1 MSLPVA
7 VVLAGGFGTRLPEV
21 SATRPKP
28 MADVEGRPFLEYVLE
43 HLRRAGVREVVL
55 AAGYRAEIIERHF
68 GDGRAF
74 GLRVRTIVEP
84 EPLGTGGALRLALPH
99 VGDRALVL
107 NGDTFVD
114 VDVAAMVAR
123 HVEERAAATI
133 AAVERED
140 ASRFGRMVVEAGRLA
155 AFEEKRPERA
165 PGLVNAGVYVLERRV
180 LEGVAAGRA
189 VSFEREVLPG
199 LLARDERVA
208 VHVHRGYFEDIGVPE
223 TLAAFRAREAGR
235 RAAARTGEVA
245 RIRAELEESVAVK
258 RAWSDELCAGIAAAA
273 ERVVAALRAGGKVVF
288 LGNGGSAA
296 DAQHLAAEFVGKF
309 GRERA
314 PLRAMAL
321 HVNTSAVTAIANDWE
336 YDYVF
341 ERQVEAWVEARDVV
355 VGLSTSGNSG
365 GVVRALER
373 ARALGAFAVALTG
386 EGGGRCAAACDLLL
400 AIPSR
405 STPRIQES
413 HITAGHLL
421 CGLVEAAL
429 AEDA

>member
-1 MSLPVA
+1 
-7 VVLAGGFGTRLPEV
+7 
-21 SATRPKP
+21 
-28 MADVEGRPFLEYVLE
+28 
-43 HLRRAGVREVVL
+43 
-55 AAGYRAEIIERHF
+55 
-68 GDGRAF
+68 
-74 GLRVRTIVEP
+74 
-84 EPLGTGGALRLALPH
+84 
-99 VGDRALVL
+99 
-107 NGDTFVD
+107 
-114 VDVAAMVAR
+114 MVAR
-123 HVEERAAATI
+123 HAEERAAATI

-140 ASRFGRMVVEAGRLA
+140 ASRFGRMVVDGGRLA
-155 AFEEKRPERA
+155 SFEEKRPERA

-180 LEGVAAGRA
+180 VEGVAAGRA

-199 LLARDERVA
+199 LLAADAKVA
-208 VHVHRGYFEDIGVPE
+208 VHVHGGYFEDIGVPE
-223 TLAAFRAREAGR
+223 TLAAFRAREAAR
-235 RAAARTGEVA
+235 RAAARAAEVA
-245 RIRAELEESVAVK
+245 RIRGELEESVAVK

-341 ERQVEAWVEARDVV
+341 ERQVEAWVDARDVV

-365 GVVRALER
+365 GVVRALEK

-413 HITAGHLL
+413 HITAGHVL

-429 AEDA
+429 ADGA